1 MITAAFEWEFRKS
14 HPNGVERSIASINA
28 ENKATEVLNQLIHS
42 STGKLKSIYK
52 RLLSNIR
59 FDNLQSEIMQTGKD
73 LLDNLMSDIGNYLYS
88 INNSKLNYNEMGDR
102 ISKQRNNFA
111 HGNLD
116 MDIIDLSLLD
126 LMFLNE

>member
-1 MITAAFEWEFRKS
+1 MGQRSDRKIT
-14 HPNGVERSIASINA
+14 
-28 ENKATEVLNQLIHS
+28 
-42 STGKLKSIYK
+42 
-52 RLLSNIR
+52 
-59 FDNLQSEIMQTGKD
+59 QT
-73 LLDNLMSDIGNYLYS
+73 SIGNYLYS

-126 LMFLNE
+126 LMFLERVIYAMQLNYWGIPSHNIRHIINDLFNMRLVLSD